1 MAMVVGIW
9 CGHERGD
16 STQFSAINTT
26 STSTTPPSSPQFWL
40 LRFHG
45 VWMGPGNLQTVCGE
59 GWARALSNFV
69 AKTAHASN
77 LKSGLLLN
85 HIPTP
90 RPLEAATPD
99 SMPIQCV
106 VQAFNLW
113 WPELMVYCPHVPS
126 QRRRQNQLKSPPRR
140 GRAASR
146 NSGFLES
153 ARARVNPVSFR
164 SRFRL
169 GVDP

>member
-1 MAMVVGIW
+1 MNGPWGPSDCVG
-9 CGHERGD
+9 
-16 STQFSAINTT
+16 
-26 STSTTPPSSPQFWL
+26 
-40 LRFHG
+40 
-45 VWMGPGNLQTVCGE
+45 GE
-59 GWARALSNFV
+59 LGARAVEFFV

-113 WPELMVYCPHVPS
+113 
-126 QRRRQNQLKSPPRR
+126 
-140 GRAASR
+140 
-146 NSGFLES
+146 
-153 ARARVNPVSFR
+153 
-164 SRFRL
+164 
-169 GVDP
+169 